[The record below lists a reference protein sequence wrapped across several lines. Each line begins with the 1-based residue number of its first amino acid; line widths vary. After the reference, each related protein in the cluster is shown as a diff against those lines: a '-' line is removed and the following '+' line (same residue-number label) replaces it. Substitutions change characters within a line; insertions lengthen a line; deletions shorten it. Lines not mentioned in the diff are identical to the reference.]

1 MAALHWLTPGV
12 ELISQLTWGIVFA
25 VLSVT
30 VYASGM
36 VLEKAAERAVFLPS
50 TRDKVCI

>member
-1 MAALHWLTPGV
+1 M
-12 ELISQLTWGIVFA
+12 SQLTWGIVFA

-36 VLEKAAERAVFLPS
+36 VLEKAATRRLPPVHARQGVHMIRVLRAILFG
-50 TRDKVCI
+50 